1 MDVQTIKPE
10 LRGQLLVMQKAEIAS
25 YHMYHKLAEM
35 VTDSHNKET
44 LHQIAE
50 QEYQHY
56 LIWKN
61 YTQTDVQP
69 DQFKVRLY
77 FWIAKLFGL
86 TFAIKLMEKGEEAG
100 QKSYASIL
108 QSLPEIEGV
117 LKEEEQH
124 ETELIDMI
132 DEESLKYIGSVVLG
146 LNDALVELTG
156 ALAGLTFAFQD
167 TQVIALAGF
176 ITGISASLSMAASEY
191 LSTQASQGEQT
202 KQNPLKS
209 AIYTGIAYVF
219 TVIFLILPYL
229 ILNNYVACLI
239 WTLVNAVSI
248 IAVFNYY
255 ISVAKDLPFRRR
267 FVEMATISL
276 GVAGL
281 SFIIGNVVRLVF
293 GIEV

>member
-1 MDVQTIKPE
+1 MNAQTINPE
-10 LRGQLLVMQKAEIAS
+10 LRSQLLAMQKAEISS
-25 YHMYHKLAEM
+25 YHMYHKLADM

-50 QEYQHY
+50 QEHQHY
-56 LIWKN
+56 LTWKN

-69 DQFKVRLY
+69 HNFKVRLY
-77 FWIAKLFGL
+77 FWIARLFGL
-86 TFAIKLMEKGEEAG
+86 TFAIKLMEKGEEAA
-100 QKSYASIL
+100 QHDYTSLL
-108 QSLPEIEGV
+108 QAIPEIAEV
-117 LKEEEQH
+117 LKEEERH
-124 ETELIDMI
+124 ETELINMI

-191 LSTQASQGEQT
+191 LSTQASEDG
-202 KQNPLKS
+202 QNPLKS
-209 AIYTGIAYVF
+209 SIYTGIAYVF
-219 TVIFLILPYL
+219 TVTILILPYL
-229 ILNNYVACLI
+229 ILNNYIACLI
-239 WTLVNAVSI
+239 WTLVNAVLI

-255 ISVAKDLPFRRR
+255 ISIARDLPFRRR
-267 FVEMATISL
+267 FIEMTTISL

-281 SFIIGNVVRLVF
+281 SFIIGNIVRLLF